1 MFGRDRIGEVI
12 LQPELNQVDKREV
25 KEVTS
30 AEAITFILLL
40 VSETEKNS
48 LYRQMYSD
56 SKVLADSISPHIKQN
71 SIPTSN
77 AWLKMYS
84 DGPEWWP

>member
-48 LYRQMYSD
+48 LCRQMYSD
-56 SKVLADSISPHIKQN
+56 SKVLADSISWHIKQN

-77 AWLKMYS
+77 ARLKMYS